1 MCHRP
6 LGSGWSGWIVP
17 ATSAVNVDVQV
28 RTCVAVEPLGYVNTV
43 WKFVSVWL
51 SASADAVT
59 MRMPFCLVEKVALV
73 ALLVTLRMKS
83 PNFHSIA
90 RSESVGVGSIMSI
103 VPLNATVNRMPENEQ
118 PAKLNC
124 RESGTRSPSLFAGGS
139 GPIAG
144 HGPDPDNDGVVAEPP
159 TSAANGVVLDSK
171 VTLDARRS
179 TSVVSSCAMS
189 LA

>member
-1 MCHRP
+1 
-6 LGSGWSGWIVP
+6 
-17 ATSAVNVDVQV
+17 
-28 RTCVAVEPLGYVNTV
+28 
-43 WKFVSVWL
+43 
-51 SASADAVT
+51 
-59 MRMPFCLVEKVALV
+59 MRMPFCLVEKVAPV

-103 VPLNATVNRMPENEQ
+103 VPLSATVKRMPENEQ

-124 RESGTRSPSLFAGGS
+124 SESGTRSPSLFAGGS

-144 HGPDPDNDGVVAEPP
+144 QGPDDNEGLVAEPP
-159 TSAANGVVLDSK
+159 ISAANGVVLDSN

-189 LA
+189 LASTREITCVGCVAFSHATATSNTAAAPASVRVRERVVTKSILVWGGSVCVVGRTR